1 MEGQGAII
9 RPAGP
14 RVVKRRV
21 LLALFGLCLVLAFSA
36 LGRWQLGRALEKEAL
51 LADAAGVLS
60 GPAQPLAAALSGAD
74 GILKVAGEGRF
85 LDTPPLW
92 LDNQRRGQ
100 RVGVRHYCAFQ
111 PAGADAPLLVDL
123 GWLPLPGDR
132 TLPDAACPRGD
143 AALSGLLAPPPAVG
157 LKLGGG
163 LESRDGG
170 ERWLAL
176 HLEPAEVARAWRLPA
191 LAPRVLR
198 LDPALPLGHERDLE
212 LLSNTLPPEKHRGY
226 ALQWFG
232 LAAAAFVTTLLLWFR
247 RKK

>member
-1 MEGQGAII
+1 M
-9 RPAGP
+9 
-14 RVVKRRV
+14 VKRRV
-21 LLALFGLCLVLAFSA
+21 LLAVFGLSLVLGFSA

-51 LADAAGVLS
+51 LAQTAGVLAGS
-60 GPAQPLAAALSGAD
+60 ALPLREALQSSD
-74 GILKVAGEGRF
+74 GLYKVAGQGRF
-85 LDTPPLW
+85 LETPPLW

-100 RVGVRHYCAFQ
+100 RVGVRQYCAFK
-111 PAGADAPLLVDL
+111 PDGVAVPLLVDL
-123 GWLPLPGDR
+123 GWLPLPADR
-132 TLPDAACPRGD
+132 ALPADACPEGPARL
-143 AALSGLLAPPPAVG
+143 AGLLAPPPAVG

-170 ERWLAL
+170 QRWLAL
-176 HLEPAEVARAWRLPA
+176 HLEPARVAEAWGLKA

-247 RKK
+247 KKS

>member
-1 MEGQGAII
+1 M
-9 RPAGP
+9 
-14 RVVKRRV
+14 VKRRV
-21 LLALFGLCLVLAFSA
+21 LLAVFGLCLVLGFSA

-51 LADAAGVLS
+51 LAQTAGVLAGS
-60 GPAQPLAAALSGAD
+60 ALPLREALQSAEG
-74 GILKVAGEGRF
+74 LHKVAGQGRF
-85 LDTPPLW
+85 LETPPLW

-100 RVGVRHYCAFQ
+100 RVGVRQYCAFR
-111 PAGADAPLLVDL
+111 ADGVAVPLLVDL
-123 GWLPLPGDR
+123 GWLPLPADR
-132 TLPDAACPRGD
+132 ALPSEPCPEGPARL
-143 AALSGLLAPPPAVG
+143 AGLLAPPPAAG

-170 ERWLAL
+170 QRWLAL
-176 HLEPAEVARAWRLPA
+176 HLEPARVAEAWGLKA

-247 RKK
+247 KKS

>member
-1 MEGQGAII
+1 MWEEGAII
-9 RPAGP
+9 RPPGP
-14 RVVKRRV
+14 RVLKHRV
-21 LLALFGLCLVLAFSA
+21 LLAVFGLCLVLGFSA

-51 LADAAGVLS
+51 LAATAGVLA
-60 GPAQPLAAALSGAD
+60 GPAEPLGAAMATPD
-74 GILKVAGEGRF
+74 GIRKVAGEGRF
-85 LDTPPLW
+85 LDTPSLW

-100 RVGVRHYCAFQ
+100 RVGVRQYCAFQ

-123 GWLPLPGDR
+123 GWLPLPADR
-132 TLPDAACPRGD
+132 TLPASDCPRGE
-143 AALSGLLAPPPAVG
+143 ATLAGLLAPPPAVG

-163 LESRDGG
+163 LESRDEG
-170 ERWLAL
+170 RNWLAL
-176 HLEPAEVARAWRLPA
+176 HLEPGRVAEAWQLPA

-232 LAAAAFVTTLLLWFR
+232 LAAAALVTLLLLWFR
-247 RKK
+247 KKS